1 MQPET
6 FLTFRL
12 RSNPSLAQSN
22 LRDGPAM
29 ALLDTPLSF
38 HAVERGDVVRNKLVV
53 EMHDLTKVYPPSI
66 KAVDSLDLGIYEGEI
81 FGLLGPNGAGKSTT
95 IKMLLT
101 LAPPTSGS
109 IIVNGMDPR
118 NQQTQVRRIVGYVPQ
133 EVSVDGDLT
142 GFENMLISAKL
153 YGVKDPERSSRI
165 SLLLKQF
172 NLESRANELVK
183 RYSGGMMRK
192 LEIAQALVS
201 QPRIL
206 FMDEPTIGLDP
217 VAKREVWRQILELR
231 MTMGMTVFLTT
242 HDMGEADF
250 LCDRIAIMNAG
261 RIVVV
266 GEPGKLKQT
275 VGGTVVKLR
284 LRGGTDAGDKSEV
297 VGLNVKQSTGLP
309 SGLNARVINESHSES
324 EGREISVA
332 FDKWSDDALPSIIR
346 YFEGR
351 GEEVLAV
358 NASTPNLDDV
368 FLKYAGLRLEEAER
382 RPTGGRRSFRTHAR

>member
-1 MQPET
+1 
-6 FLTFRL
+6 
-12 RSNPSLAQSN
+12 
-22 LRDGPAM
+22 M

-38 HAVERGDVVRNKLVV
+38 RAVERGNVVRNNLVV
-53 EMHDLTKVYPPSI
+53 EMHALTKIYPPST

-101 LAPPTSGS
+101 LIPPTSGS

-118 NQQTQVRRIVGYVPQ
+118 NQQTQVRRVVGYVPQ

-142 GFENMLISAKL
+142 GFENLLISAKL

-231 MTMGMTVFLTT
+231 MTMGMTVFLST

-261 RIVVV
+261 RIVIV
-266 GEPGKLKQT
+266 GEPGKLKQA
-275 VGGTVVKLR
+275 VGGTVVRLR
-284 LRGGTDAGDKSEV
+284 LRSRTDAGDKSQV
-297 VGLNVKQSTGLP
+297 VGLKVQQSIRLP
-309 SGLNARVINESHSES
+309 SDLNAKVINESHSES
-324 EGREISVA
+324 EGREISIA

-346 YFEGR
+346 YFEGC

-358 NASTPNLDDV
+358 NASTPGLDDV
-368 FLKYAGLRLEEAER
+368 FLKYAGLRLEEAEK
-382 RPTGGRRSFRTHAR
+382 RPTAGRRSFRSHAR